1 MRSLGIYFRV
11 VTLSCRCDFLSVVV
25 RLKKFPLFLSIFG
38 AIMRV
43 FQAVLVSLSAASVF
57 AASATTTAERTSV
70 TGCHSHGSDIFCIKE
85 DGEEV
90 QVSAT
95 ATPTTGIPA
104 QYTGCH
110 YHGTELYVLFVELLT
125 RAHSNL
131 GFLAD
136 TARTP
141 TETVLTSRKK
151 PQRTSTIIPARNL
164 LVEESKIVI
173 FMQAWSMSLS
183 VPRSPMVANCLYPD
197 TV

>member
-1 MRSLGIYFRV
+1 
-11 VTLSCRCDFLSVVV
+11 
-25 RLKKFPLFLSIFG
+25 
-38 AIMRV
+38 MRV

-110 YHGTELYVLFVELLT
+110 YHGTEMYVFSKRSLPAT
-125 RAHSNL
+125 HSNMS
-131 GFLAD
+131 FSRRHCKDAD
-136 TARTP
+136 GNGAYIQ
-141 TETVLTSRKK
+141 EEAAEDEHNHS
-151 PQRTSTIIPARNL
+151 S
-164 LVEESKIVI
+164 EESSGGGEQNCHFHAGVEYVVI
-173 FMQAWSMSLS
+173 C
-183 VPRSPMVANCLYPD
+183 P
-197 TV
+197 